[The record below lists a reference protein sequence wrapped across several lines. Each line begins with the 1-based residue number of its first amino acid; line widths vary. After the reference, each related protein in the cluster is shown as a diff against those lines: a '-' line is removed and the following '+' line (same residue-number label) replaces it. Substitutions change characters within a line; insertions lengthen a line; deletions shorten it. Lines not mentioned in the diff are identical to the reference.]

1 MNGMET
7 ILTLIH
13 SNLYYT
19 ILMPALVSILCV
31 VTNRLNGRTENACP
45 TWKDKLNM
53 FGIYFACWFINM
65 FFIWLLMLA
74 NEVWLAEH
82 WGVKL

>member
-19 ILMPALVSILCV
+19 IFTTALVSILCV
-31 VTNRLNGRTENACP
+31 VTNRLNGRSEDDCT

-53 FGIYFACWFINM
+53 FGIYFACWCINM
-65 FFIWLLMLA
+65 FFILLLILS
-74 NEVWLAEH
+74 NELRLIEH
-82 WGVKL
+82 LGIKL

>member
-7 ILTLIH
+7 ILNLIH
-13 SNLYYT
+13 NNLYYT
-19 ILMPALVSILCV
+19 VLMPALVLILCV

-74 NEVWLAEH
+74 NEV
-82 WGVKL
+82 